1 MVQNCTTARVIG
13 LSIKYGYGD
22 QIKQDEMTGLIAG
35 REEMR
40 NVCKTV
46 FGKLKMY

>member
-1 MVQNCTTARVIG
+1 
-13 LSIKYGYGD
+13 
-22 QIKQDEMTGLIAG
+22 MTGLIAG

-46 FGKLKMY
+46 FGKLKMYWDQLKDNIKMESRGLG